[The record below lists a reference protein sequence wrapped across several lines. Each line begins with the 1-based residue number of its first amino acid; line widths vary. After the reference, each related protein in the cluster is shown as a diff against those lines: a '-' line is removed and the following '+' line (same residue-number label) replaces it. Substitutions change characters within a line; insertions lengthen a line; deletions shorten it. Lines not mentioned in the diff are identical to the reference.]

1 MPVTYAI
8 NLINFRTTIFITI
21 KAAKNS
27 MKQFTAILLL
37 ICMSQLHAETKLPK
51 SIQRLA
57 TPESVVQDEL
67 GEIYVSEINGFNQ
80 DGDGTIK
87 RIDNE
92 GKVSTFAKG
101 MDDPKG
107 LALMNGKL
115 YVADKTRILEVTQNG
130 NWQVYTPE
138 TAFPFKPQFLND
150 LASDKNGNLYV
161 SDSGDLK
168 TGGAIYKVSKE
179 GHVTTVVDRS
189 NPAVLAPN
197 GLFLEGR
204 NRLLSVDF
212 ASGILYRINLDS
224 GKMTVL
230 AKGFGGGDGII
241 KTRSGN
247 IYVSDWKNGNIY
259 LAMAGKAKTIKSNYK
274 SPADI
279 ALTVDG
285 KFIIVPV
292 MKAGTVEFIPAQ

>member
-1 MPVTYAI
+1 MVLLYK
-8 NLINFRTTIFITI
+8 RY
-21 KAAKNS
+21 AKN
-27 MKQFTAILLL
+27 MTKQLTALLLL
-37 ICMSQLHAETKLPK
+37 ICMSQLHAETNLPK
-51 SIQRLA
+51 RIQGLA
-57 TPESVVQDEL
+57 TPESVVQGEL
-67 GEIYVSEINGFNQ
+67 GDIYVSEINVFNQ

-87 RIDNE
+87 RIDAN
-92 GKVSTFAKG
+92 GKISIFAKG

-115 YVADKTRILEVTQNG
+115 YVADKTRILEVTKNG

-138 TAFPFKPQFLND
+138 TAFPFTPQFLND
-150 LASDKNGNLYV
+150 LESDSYGNLYV

-168 TGGAIYKVSKE
+168 AGGAIYKISKE

-197 GLFLEGR
+197 GLLLEGR
-204 NRLLSVDF
+204 NQLLSVDF
-212 ASGILYRINLDS
+212 ESGILYRINLDS
-224 GKMTVL
+224 GKMSTV

-241 KTRSGN
+241 KTRAGN

-259 LAMAGKAKTIKSNYK
+259 LASAGKAKTIKSHYK

-292 MKAGTVEFIPAQ
+292 MKAGTVEFIPAK

>member
-1 MPVTYAI
+1 MT
-8 NLINFRTTIFITI
+8 
-21 KAAKNS
+21 
-27 MKQFTAILLL
+27 KQLTALLLL
-37 ICMSQLHAETKLPK
+37 ICMSQLHAETNLPK
-51 SIQRLA
+51 RIQGLA
-57 TPESVVQDEL
+57 TPESVVQGEL
-67 GEIYVSEINGFNQ
+67 GDIYVSEINGFNQ

-87 RIDNE
+87 RIDAN
-92 GKVSTFAKG
+92 GKISIFAKG

-115 YVADKTRILEVTQNG
+115 YVADKTRILEVTKNG

-138 TAFPFKPQFLND
+138 TAFPFTPQFLND
-150 LASDKNGNLYV
+150 LESDSNGNLYV

-168 TGGAIYKVSKE
+168 AGGAIYKISKE

-197 GLFLEGR
+197 GLLLEGR
-204 NRLLSVDF
+204 NQLLSVDF

-224 GKMTVL
+224 GKMSTV

-241 KTRSGN
+241 KTRAGN

-259 LAMAGKAKTIKSNYK
+259 LASAGKAKTIKSHYK

-292 MKAGTVEFIPAQ
+292 MKAGTVEFIPAK